1 MVGIEPDGGNAP
13 KLAQI
18 AAQAFEAIHHKL
30 APHRAAARDEAIS
43 AWLEGHEA
51 DAVALARQVLGDVL
65 AHPDLPET
73 AKPVFELMLR
83 PEHQTQAILTV
94 LGVYPIVQGFV
105 SAAVQPFV
113 QDVSNTA
120 WGIHPS
126 LPLSPAE
133 IALGKLRDTL
143 GNIDAYKE
151 AAMSGINRTRL
162 DVLELNTGE
171 PPGLGQL
178 LEAFR
183 RRIIDQPTLQK
194 GVRQSRVRNEWFDT
208 ILALRYE
215 APSPMQAL
223 AGAVK
228 GHLDDAQARKLYEE
242 GGGKPDH
249 YDWQYATAG
258 RPPGA
263 EGLLSLLNRGLITED
278 DFHEAVRQSDIQNRW
293 SDALLAERRYIPPVR
308 SIIPMVRS
316 GAIDDN
322 YARELF
328 KMHGVVDR
336 DIDIYLAE
344 GHSHKT
350 QHVKELTLAN
360 VRAMYLDGLATR
372 DAAHAD
378 IVALGYAD
386 DLATQLLE
394 LADQQVVQRFRS
406 AAVSHIHTLYVHHRI
421 AQDDASNELD
431 RLKINAHVRDGL
443 INVWN
448 VERKTNIVT
457 LTLAQCQGSWRRHV
471 MSDEEF
477 RTRVIQLGHTE
488 DDVPLLKALAFPP
501 SAFHNARGVDDI

>member
-1 MVGIEPDGGNAP
+1 MTGIEPDAGNAP
-13 KLAQI
+13 KLAQL

-43 AWLEGHEA
+43 MWLEGHEA

-65 AHPDLPET
+65 AHPDLPAA

-126 LPLSPAE
+126 APLSPAE
-133 IALGKLRDTL
+133 VALAMLRDTL
-143 GNIDAYKE
+143 NGIDPYHE
-151 AAMSGINRTRL
+151 AAMSGTDKARL
-162 DVLELNTGE
+162 DVMELNTGE
-171 PPGLGQL
+171 PPGIMQL
-178 LEAFR
+178 LEAYR
-183 RRIIDQPTLQK
+183 RSIIDQPTLQK

-263 EGLLSLLNRGLITED
+263 EGLLGLLNRGLITED
-278 DFHEAVRQSDIQNRW
+278 DFHEAIRQSDIQNRW

-308 SIIPMVRS
+308 SIIPMIRAE
-316 GAIDDN
+316 AIDDG

-328 KMHGVVDR
+328 KMHGVEDR
-336 DIDIYLAE
+336 DIDIYIKE
-344 GHSHKT
+344 GHSHKA
-350 QHVKELTLAN
+350 QAVKDLTLAN
-360 VRAMYLDGLATR
+360 VRQLYLDGLITR
-372 DAAHAD
+372 DVAHAD
-378 IVALGYAD
+378 IVAIGYAD
-386 DLATQLLE
+386 ELSTQLLE
-394 LADQQVVQRFRS
+394 LADQQIVQRFRS
-406 AAVSHIHTLYVHHRI
+406 AAVSHVHTLFVHHRI

-431 RLKINAHVRDGL
+431 RLNINAKVRDGL

-448 VERKTNIVT
+448 IERKMNIVT
-457 LTLAQCQGSWRRHV
+457 LTLAQCQGAWRRHV
-471 MSDEEF
+471 MSDDEF
-477 RTRVIQLGHTE
+477 RTRVIALGHT
-488 DDVPLLKALAFPP
+488 DDDIPTLKALAFPP
-501 SAFHNARGVDDI
+501 SAFHNARSVSDI